1 MKMKKT
7 LLILIILSLP
17 LISKGSDNLVA
28 VLYLKNG
35 SYVSSDSVYTFLNLD
50 GTMFDELRSRNGNEP
65 TCLKIDRDNA
75 VSYYPDLMIYVFF
88 CKLSPNRKVLV
99 RVGHD
104 WKILKTNSPFT
115 VLPTK
120 RYLLSLDIQLRVGDI
135 LYDKRDKVK
144 VKRCIT
150 RHIIDARGDYVAVE
164 IKKRKLW
171 FRWKR
176 HYHVIPDRLLY
187 N

>member
-1 MKMKKT
+1 MKKT

-50 GTMFDELRSRNGNEP
+50 GTLFDELRSRNGNEP

-88 CKLSPNRKVLV
+88 CKLSPTRNAFENFVNMYSLV
-99 RVGHD
+99 FADTQWCTIDKAYARAFSQQ
-104 WKILKTNSPFT
+104 NF
-115 VLPTK
+115 
-120 RYLLSLDIQLRVGDI
+120 LDKQG
-135 LYDKRDKVK
+135 
-144 VKRCIT
+144 
-150 RHIIDARGDYVAVE
+150 
-164 IKKRKLW
+164 
-171 FRWKR
+171 
-176 HYHVIPDRLLY
+176 
-187 N
+187 